1 MFKALTLNRSLF
13 LSSLLTLREKKLI
26 YEINSMAIW

>member
-13 LSSLLTLREKKLI
+13 LSLLTLREKKLM